1 MSDLLSRVQQK
12 ENDFLIGRDSE
23 TEQYLRFLTSGTPDD
38 KNIWNVFG
46 TGGVGKSTLLDTM
59 RRMSIQQDCVFLYVD
74 SRDFHHTHD
83 ELYKRLLQQCEALLS
98 TPSKGECNLTESFL
112 QTIQELAQRTRVT
125 IAFDT
130 YEEMDDLDTWLR
142 EHLIQWLPNQVL
154 VVIAGRTPLKGQ
166 WQLSPAWRERVKRIP
181 LGSFDRQKSFAYLRK
196 CGISSL
202 EQQKKM
208 WSLTKGH
215 PLALSLS
222 VSAFSGDAADWE
234 DSGGE
239 DWFDQ
244 LVELWFREVPDPD
257 IRQWVESASVLR
269 KFDQES
275 LSFIS
280 DGAISSEMFTG
291 LCRLSFVRKAAR
303 GWMLHDLMRDAV
315 CKMLKE
321 RSPSRYR
328 SLLVRCASYYKT
340 RINQASR
347 DGSGSWELGELFWY
361 IGNATIRWILSP
373 SAKGQYYW
381 DLLTKDN
388 VREGD
393 RYIARRYAEAHPVV
407 RTEIDPVSNRIIEQ
421 KMDVR
426 YDLSKLDSINLW
438 NYLELGHDIVK
449 LLRTNEGEIVGLS
462 VIFPIHAATMPYLLE
477 DPLASP
483 YFTSLTSSDYEHF
496 LVPAHRPAGWFIR
509 IIDIANSE
517 DATLTMEAIS
527 LLFSFMISGGFLIA
541 SPPPDPLFI
550 QPHLDM
556 GFQEVPDVKHCYYDG
571 VTPTS
576 TYVLDT
582 RGNKL
587 ELLLE
592 DLLQKSGMQEPTQA
606 VGETSLSYTQSTAP
620 KEPSFTELLTPR
632 EKEIVQLVTQGKSN
646 AEIAANLFIAEVT
659 VKKHLKSVYE
669 KLGIGNRTQLLRMFL
684 TQGS

>member
-1 MSDLLSRVQQK
+1 MNDLLSRVQQK

-23 TEQYLRFLTSGTPDD
+23 TEQYLRFLTNETMDD
-38 KNIWNVFG
+38 KNIWNLFG

-59 RRMSIQQDCVFLYVD
+59 RRMSIRQDCVFLYLD

-83 ELYKRLLQQCEALLS
+83 ELCKRLLKQCEAPLS
-98 TPSKGECNLTESFL
+98 TQYKSDSHLTDSFL
-112 QTIQELAQRTRVT
+112 QTIKELSQRTRVT

-142 EHLIQWLPNQVL
+142 EQLIQWLPNHVL
-154 VVIAGRTPLKGQ
+154 VVIAGRNPLKGQ
-166 WQLSPAWRERVKRIP
+166 WQLSQAWRERVKRIP
-181 LGSFDRQKSFAYLRK
+181 LGSFDRQESFAYLKK

-202 EQQKKM
+202 DQQKKM

-222 VSAFSGDAADWE
+222 VSAFSGGVNDWE

-269 KFDQES
+269 KFDQEV
-275 LSFIS
+275 LSFIG
-280 DGAISSEMFTG
+280 DETISSEMFTQ
-291 LCRLSFVRKAAR
+291 LCRLSFVRKVAR

-321 RSPSRYR
+321 RSPSRYK
-328 SLLVRCASYYKT
+328 SLLVRCAAYYKT
-340 RINQASR
+340 RINQAPR
-347 DGSGSWELGELFWY
+347 DGSALWELGEFFWY
-361 IGNATIRWILSP
+361 IGNATIRSILTP

-381 DLLTKDN
+381 DSLTEDN
-388 VREGD
+388 VTEGEQ
-393 RYIARRYAEAHPVV
+393 YIQRRYTKALPVV
-407 RTEIDPVSNRIIEQ
+407 RTEIDPVSNQIIEQ
-421 KMDVR
+421 KMDIR
-426 YDLSKLDSINLW
+426 FDLSKLDSIHLRS
-438 NYLELGHDIVK
+438 YLEIGHEIVK

-462 VIFPIHAATMPYLLE
+462 VIFPIHSGTMPYLLG

-483 YFTSLTSSDYEHF
+483 YFKSLTSAVYEHF
-496 LVPAHRPAGWFIR
+496 LVDAHRPAGWFIR

-541 SPPPDPLFI
+541 SPPPHPLFI

-571 VTPTS
+571 LTPTS

-592 DLLQKSGMQEPTQA
+592 DLLQKSGMLHSTQA
-606 VGETSLSYTQSTAP
+606 VDKKLLPDAKSTAP
-620 KEPSFTELLTPR
+620 KEPIFLEILTPR
-632 EKEIVQLVTQGKSN
+632 EKEIARLVAQGQSN
-646 AEIAANLFIAEVT
+646 AEIAASLYIAEVT

-669 KLGIGNRTQLLRMFL
+669 KLQISNRTQLLRMFL
-684 TQGS
+684 IHGA

>member
-1 MSDLLSRVQQK
+1 MKDLLSRVQQK
-12 ENDFLIGRDSE
+12 ENDFLVGRDSE
-23 TEQYLRFLTSGTPDD
+23 TEQYLRFLKGETVDD
-38 KNIWNVFG
+38 KNIWNLFG

-59 RRMSIQQDCVFLYVD
+59 RRMSVRPDCVFLYLD

-83 ELYKRLLQQCEALLS
+83 ELCKRLLQQC
-98 TPSKGECNLTESFL
+98 PSPFLTQNKDGANPSESFIS
-112 QTIQELAQRTRVT
+112 TIQELSQSARVT

-142 EHLIQWLPNQVL
+142 EQLIQWLPNQVL
-154 VVIAGRTPLKGQ
+154 VVIAGRTPLKGH

-181 LGSFDRQKSFAYLRK
+181 LGYFDRQKSFAYLRK

-202 EQQKKM
+202 DQQKKM

-222 VSAFSGDAADWE
+222 VSAFSGNTDDWE

-280 DGAISSEMFTG
+280 GKSISSDMFTQ

-321 RSPSRYR
+321 RSPSRYK
-328 SLLVRCASYYKT
+328 SLLVRCAAYYKS
-340 RINQASR
+340 RINQSPR
-347 DGSGSWELGELFWY
+347 DGSVSWELGELFWY

-381 DLLTKDN
+381 EPITEDN
-388 VREGD
+388 VIQGE
-393 RYIARRYAEAHPVV
+393 RYIRRRYAEALPVV
-407 RTEIDPVSNRIIEQ
+407 RTEVDPVSDQIIEQ
-421 KMDVR
+421 KMDIHF
-426 YDLSKLDSINLW
+426 DLSKLDSIHLRS
-438 NYLELGHDIVK
+438 YLDIDHEIVK
-449 LLRTNEGEIVGLS
+449 LLRTNEGQIVGLS
-462 VIFPIHAATMPYLLE
+462 VIFPIHSETMPYLLA

-483 YFTSLTSSDYEHF
+483 FFKSLTPSELEHF

-541 SPPPDPLFI
+541 SPPPHPLFI

-556 GFQEVPDVKHCYYDG
+556 GFQEVPNVKHCYYDG

-592 DLLQKSGMQEPTQA
+592 GLLQKSGMQDLAPADE
-606 VGETSLSYTQSTAP
+606 ETSQPDTQSTTL
-620 KEPSFTELLTPR
+620 KEADFTDILTAR
-632 EKEIVQLVTQGKSN
+632 EKEIVQLVVQGQSN
-646 AEIAANLFIAEVT
+646 AEIGANLFIAEVT

-669 KLGIGNRTQLLRMFL
+669 KLRISNRTQLLRMYL
-684 TQGS
+684 THGG